1 MTGAPRFYHFH
12 HAPRSTDISMGA
24 LRRVQRRLAARMDA
38 FIEWETFSL
47 DRIVAAVAA
56 TVGGKISLHA
66 THWDKSAYTG
76 LTIATVGP
84 DGKQFLLLYE
94 EAASGEH
101 QLLIILHELMHILL
115 GHCPIVPP
123 QELRQQLIDLGLLPR
138 EARPLIYTRLSGTDL
153 RRMREYKANKDNELE
168 AEAGA
173 TWAMTRARQ
182 AGALPP
188 LLGRAFTPEDVAIET
203 FLSELGVG

>member
-1 MTGAPRFYHFH
+1 MR
-12 HAPRSTDISMGA
+12 A
-24 LRRVQRRLAARMDA
+24 LRRVQRRLAVRLGALID
-38 FIEWETFSL
+38 WDNFSL
-47 DRIVAAVAA
+47 DLIVAAIAA
-56 TVGGKISLHA
+56 KAHGKISLHA

-76 LTIATVGP
+76 LTVATIGP
-84 DGKQFLLLYE
+84 DGKRFLLLYE

-115 GHCPIVPP
+115 EHCPIVPP
-123 QELRQQLIDLGLLPR
+123 HELRQKLIDLGLLPR
-138 EARPLIYTRLSGTDL
+138 DAQPLIYTRLSGADIERVL
-153 RRMREYKANKDNELE
+153 NYKADKDNELE

-188 LLGRAFTPEDVAIET
+188 LLGRAFTPEDIAIET